1 MIMDSLKTLMDKK
14 QYDLV
19 LKLTEN
25 SQDSLAL
32 FYRLSAMLAT
42 GRSEDALKLIK
53 DKRQILLAKPDVLM
67 KIHIELL
74 CLLGKFD
81 EAYSELR
88 YYQELPYE
96 NQETEEL
103 LNSLPK
109 YIREEEIK
117 VYKRQEVGQDE
128 LRKKLMS
135 KNDVDVL
142 SALDAV
148 RGQALES
155 FLLPI
160 LNILKTYP
168 KQLVRT
174 FALLLLVAKK
184 YDKKVEFLHEDK
196 LIEVIPS
203 ELDEPFI
210 IPGLGNIDELSSLFQ
225 NEYHDPSLS
234 QNAVN
239 ILSSYMVYIYPN
251 KLNYSKEEL
260 LVVFGYIAKDLL
272 QSKDNDLDKL
282 CEKHGLDKQEI
293 KEEVNKI
300 KAHLE
305 DF

>member
-1 MIMDSLKTLMDKK
+1 MDSLKTLMDKK

-42 GRSEDALKLIK
+42 GKSEEALNLIK
-53 DKRQILLAKPDVLM
+53 EKRQILLTKPGILM
-67 KIHIELL
+67 KIHIEIL
-74 CLLGKFD
+74 CLLGRFD

-96 NQETEEL
+96 NQETEEI
-103 LNSLPK
+103 LNYLPK

-117 VYKRQEVGQDE
+117 VYRHKEVGQDE
-128 LRKKLMS
+128 LRQKLLS
-135 KNDVDVL
+135 KNDADVL

-148 RGQALES
+148 RSMPLDS

-160 LNILKTYP
+160 FNILSKYP
-168 KQLVRT
+168 RQMVRA

-184 YDKKVEFLHEDK
+184 YDKKVSYLYFDK
-196 LIEVIPS
+196 LIEVVPS
-203 ELDEPFI
+203 ELEEPFVLPSI
-210 IPGLGNIDELSSLFQ
+210 GNMEDISSIFQ
-225 NEYHDPSLS
+225 NVFHDPSLS

-239 ILSSYMVYIYPN
+239 ILSSYLIYTFPN
-251 KLNYSKEEL
+251 KPTYTREQVLAI
-260 LVVFGYIAKDLL
+260 FGYLAKDLL
-272 QSKDNDLDKL
+272 KVRGNNLEEMCD
-282 CEKHGLDKQEI
+282 EYGLDVE
-293 KEEVNKI
+293 ETRAEVNKI
-300 KAHLE
+300 KAHLD

>member
-1 MIMDSLKTLMDKK
+1 MDSLKTLMDKK

-53 DKRQILLAKPDVLM
+53 DKRQILLAKPGVLM

-128 LRKKLMS
+128 LRKKLLS

-148 RGQALES
+148 RGQSLES

-160 LNILKTYP
+160 INILKNYP

-184 YDKKVEFLHEDK
+184 YDKKVEFLHGDK

-210 IPGLGNIDELSSLFQ
+210 IPGLGNIDDLSSLFQ

-234 QNAVN
+234 QNAINV
-239 ILSSYMVYIYPN
+239 LSSYMVYIYPN
-251 KLNYSKEEL
+251 KVNYSKEEL
-260 LVVFGYIAKDLL
+260 LVVFGYIAKELL
-272 QSKDNDLDKL
+272 QNKDNDLSKM
-282 CEKHGLDKQEI
+282 CEKYHLDEQEI
-293 KEEVNKI
+293 RQEVNKI

>member
-1 MIMDSLKTLMDKK
+1 M
-14 QYDLV
+14 
-19 LKLTEN
+19 KLTEN

-53 DKRQILLAKPDVLM
+53 DKRQILLAKPGVLM

-128 LRKKLMS
+128 LRKKLLS

-148 RGQALES
+148 RGQSLES

-160 LNILKTYP
+160 INILKNYP

-184 YDKKVEFLHEDK
+184 YDKKVEFLHGDK

-210 IPGLGNIDELSSLFQ
+210 IPGLGNIDDLSSLFQ

-234 QNAVN
+234 QNAIN

-251 KLNYSKEEL
+251 KVNYSKEEL
-260 LVVFGYIAKDLL
+260 LVVFGYIAKELL

>member
-1 MIMDSLKTLMDKK
+1 MDSLKSLMDKK

-32 FYRLSAMLAT
+32 FYRLSALLAT
-42 GRSEDALKLIK
+42 GKSEDALKLINA
-53 DKRQILLAKPDVLM
+53 KRQILLNKPGVLM

-117 VYKRQEVGQDE
+117 LYKRQEVGQDE
-128 LRKKLMS
+128 IRKRLLS
-135 KNDVDVL
+135 KSDADVL

-148 RGQALES
+148 RGQKLEN

-160 LNILKTYP
+160 FNVMKNYP

-174 FALLLLVAKK
+174 YALLLLVANK
-184 YDKKVEFLHEDK
+184 YGKKVEFMHGDK
-196 LIEVIPS
+196 LIEVVPN

-210 IPGLGNIDELSSLFQ
+210 IKGIGNIDNVLSLFQ
-225 NEYHDPSLS
+225 NEYRDPTIS
-234 QNAVN
+234 QNAIN

-251 KLNYSKEEL
+251 SVNYSKEEL
-260 LVVFGYIAKDLL
+260 LVIFGYIAKELL
-272 QSKDNDLDKL
+272 QTRDNSLTKM
-282 CEKHGLDKQEI
+282 CERYNLNEEEI
-293 KEEVNKI
+293 REEVNKI

>member
-1 MIMDSLKTLMDKK
+1 MDSLKSLMDKK

-53 DKRQILLAKPDVLM
+53 DKRQILLAKPGVLM

-128 LRKKLMS
+128 LRKKLLS

-148 RGQALES
+148 RGQSLES

-160 LNILKTYP
+160 INILKNYP

-184 YDKKVEFLHEDK
+184 YDKKVEFLHGDK

-210 IPGLGNIDELSSLFQ
+210 IPGLGNIDDLSSLFQ

-234 QNAVN
+234 QNAINV
-239 ILSSYMVYIYPN
+239 LSSYMVYIYPN
-251 KLNYSKEEL
+251 KVNYSKEEL
-260 LVVFGYIAKDLL
+260 LVVFGYIAKELL
-272 QSKDNDLDKL
+272 QNKDNDLDKL

>member
-1 MIMDSLKTLMDKK
+1 MDSLKTLMDKK

-53 DKRQILLAKPDVLM
+53 DKRQILLSKPGVLM

-128 LRKKLMS
+128 LRKKLLS

-148 RGQALES
+148 RGQQLES

-160 LNILKTYP
+160 INILKNYP

-210 IPGLGNIDELSSLFQ
+210 IPGLGNIDDLSSLFQ

-234 QNAVN
+234 QNAIN

-251 KLNYSKEEL
+251 KVNYSKEEL
-260 LVVFGYIAKDLL
+260 LVVFGYIAKELL

-282 CEKHGLDKQEI
+282 CEKHGLEKQEI
-293 KEEVNKI
+293 REEVNKI

>member
-1 MIMDSLKTLMDKK
+1 MDSLKTLMDKK

-53 DKRQILLAKPDVLM
+53 DKRQILLAKPGVLM

-128 LRKKLMS
+128 LRKKLLS

-148 RGQALES
+148 RGQSLEN

-160 LNILKTYP
+160 INILENYP

-184 YDKKVEFLHEDK
+184 YDKKVEFLHGDK

-210 IPGLGNIDELSSLFQ
+210 IPGLGNIDDLSSLFQ

-234 QNAVN
+234 QNAIN

-251 KLNYSKEEL
+251 KVNYSKEEL
-260 LVVFGYIAKDLL
+260 LVVFGYIAKELL

-293 KEEVNKI
+293 KEEVNKV

>member
-1 MIMDSLKTLMDKK
+1 MDSLKTLMDKK

-32 FYRLSAMLAT
+32 FYRLSALLAT

-53 DKRQILLAKPDVLM
+53 DKRQILLAKPGVLM

-103 LNSLPK
+103 LNRLPK

-117 VYKRQEVGQDE
+117 VYKRTEVGQDE
-128 LRKKLMS
+128 IRKKLMS

-142 SALDAV
+142 SALDSV
-148 RGQALES
+148 RGQQLES

-160 LNILKTYP
+160 LNIMKTYP
-168 KQLVRT
+168 KQMVRT
-174 FALLLLVAKK
+174 FALLLLVANK
-184 YDKKVEFLHEDK
+184 YDKKVELLHNDK
-196 LIEVIPS
+196 IIEVIPS
-203 ELDEPFI
+203 ELQEPFNI
-210 IPGLGNIDELSSLFQ
+210 KGLGNIEDLTVLFQ

-234 QNAVN
+234 QNALNV
-239 ILSSYMVYIYPN
+239 LSSYMVYIYPN
-251 KLNYSKEEL
+251 EVNYSKEQL
-260 LVVFGYIAKDLL
+260 LVIFGYIAKELL
-272 QSKDNDLDKL
+272 QIKDNDLSKM
-282 CEKHGLDKQEI
+282 CEHYSLDEEEI
-293 KEEVNKI
+293 RVEVNKI

>member
-1 MIMDSLKTLMDKK
+1 MDSLKTLMDKK

-53 DKRQILLAKPDVLM
+53 DKRQILLAKPGVLM

-81 EAYSELR
+81 EAYSELH

-148 RGQALES
+148 RGQTLES

-160 LNILKTYP
+160 LSILKTYP

-210 IPGLGNIDELSSLFQ
+210 IPGLGNIDDLSSLFQ

>member
-1 MIMDSLKTLMDKK
+1 MDSLKSLMDKK

-32 FYRLSAMLAT
+32 FYRLSTMLAT

-53 DKRQILLAKPDVLM
+53 DKRQILLAKPGVLM

-128 LRKKLMS
+128 LRKKLLS

-148 RGQALES
+148 RGQSLES

-160 LNILKTYP
+160 INILKNYP

-184 YDKKVEFLHEDK
+184 YDKKVEFLHGDK

-210 IPGLGNIDELSSLFQ
+210 IPGLGNIDDVSSLFQ

-234 QNAVN
+234 QNAIN

-251 KLNYSKEEL
+251 KVNYSKEEL
-260 LVVFGYIAKDLL
+260 LVVFGYIAKELL

>member
-1 MIMDSLKTLMDKK
+1 MDSLKTLMDKK

-53 DKRQILLAKPDVLM
+53 DKRQILLAKPGVLM

-81 EAYSELR
+81 EAYSELH

-103 LNSLPK
+103 LNGLPK

-148 RGQALES
+148 RSMPLDS

-160 LNILKTYP
+160 FSILSKYP
-168 KQLVRT
+168 RQMVRA

-184 YDKKVEFLHEDK
+184 YDKKVSYLYFDK
-196 LIEVIPS
+196 LIEVVPS
-203 ELDEPFI
+203 ELEEPFVLPNI
-210 IPGLGNIDELSSLFQ
+210 GNMEDISSIFQ
-225 NEYHDPSLS
+225 NVFHDPSLS

-239 ILSSYMVYIYPN
+239 ILSSYLIYTFPN
-251 KLNYSKEEL
+251 KPAYTREQV
-260 LVVFGYIAKDLL
+260 LVIFGYCDTENNRRRHSNSI
-272 QSKDNDLDKL
+272 
-282 CEKHGLDKQEI
+282 I
-293 KEEVNKI
+293 VV
-300 KAHLE
+300 
-305 DF
+305 

>member
-1 MIMDSLKTLMDKK
+1 MDSLKTLMDKK

-32 FYRLSAMLAT
+32 FYRLSALLAT

-53 DKRQILLAKPDVLM
+53 DKRQILLAKPGVLM

-117 VYKRQEVGQDE
+117 VYKRTEVGQDE
-128 LRKKLMS
+128 IRKKLMS

-142 SALDAV
+142 SALDSV
-148 RGQALES
+148 RGQQLES

-160 LNILKTYP
+160 LNIMKTYP
-168 KQLVRT
+168 KQMVRT
-174 FALLLLVAKK
+174 FALLLLVANK
-184 YDKKVEFLHEDK
+184 YDKKVELLHNDK
-196 LIEVIPS
+196 IIEVIPS
-203 ELDEPFI
+203 ELQEPFNI
-210 IPGLGNIDELSSLFQ
+210 KGLGNIEDLTVLFQ

-234 QNAVN
+234 QNALNV
-239 ILSSYMVYIYPN
+239 LSSYMVYIYPN
-251 KLNYSKEEL
+251 EVNYSKEQL
-260 LVVFGYIAKDLL
+260 LVIFGYIAKELL
-272 QSKDNDLDKL
+272 QIKDNDLSKM
-282 CEKHGLDKQEI
+282 CEHYSLDEEEI
-293 KEEVNKI
+293 RVEVNKI

>member
-1 MIMDSLKTLMDKK
+1 MDSLKTLMDKK

-32 FYRLSAMLAT
+32 FYRLSALLAT
-42 GRSEDALKLIK
+42 GRSEDALSLIK
-53 DKRQILLAKPDVLM
+53 NKRQILLAKPGVLM

-81 EAYSELR
+81 DAYSELR

-117 VYKRQEVGQDE
+117 QYKRQEVGQDE
-128 LRKKLMS
+128 LRNKLMS

-155 FLLPI
+155 YLLPI

-184 YDKKVEFLHEDK
+184 YDKKVEFLHNDK
-196 LIEVIPS
+196 IIEVVPNA
-203 ELDEPFI
+203 LDEPFI
-210 IPGLGNIDELSSLFQ
+210 IPGLGNIEDLSSLFQ
-225 NEYHDPSLS
+225 NEYHDPSLG
-234 QNAVN
+234 QNAIN

-251 KLNYSKEEL
+251 KIEYSKEEL
-260 LVVFGYIAKDLL
+260 LVIFGFIAKELL
-272 QSKDNDLDKL
+272 QSKDNDLAKMCDKYNL
-282 CEKHGLDKQEI
+282 NEEGVR
-293 KEEVNKI
+293 EEVNKI

>member
-1 MIMDSLKTLMDKK
+1 MDSLKSLMDKK

-25 SQDSLAL
+25 SQDSLAI
-32 FYRLSAMLAT
+32 FYRLSALLAT
-42 GRSEDALKLIK
+42 GHSDDALKLINA
-53 DKRQILLAKPDVLM
+53 KRQILLNKPGVLM

-103 LNSLPK
+103 LNRLPK
-109 YIREEEIK
+109 YIRDEEIK

-128 LRKKLMS
+128 IRKKLLS

-148 RGQALES
+148 RGQKVEN

-160 LNILKTYP
+160 LNIMKTYP

-174 FALLLLVAKK
+174 YALLLLVAYK
-184 YDKKVEFLHEDK
+184 YDKNVEFLQNDK
-196 LIEVIPS
+196 IITIVPK
-203 ELDEPFI
+203 ELDEPFVI
-210 IPGLGNIDELSSLFQ
+210 KGLGNIEEITSLFQ

-239 ILSSYMVYIYPN
+239 VLSSYMVYIYPN
-251 KLNYSKEEL
+251 QINYSKEQL
-260 LVVFGYIAKDLL
+260 LVIFGYIAKELL
-272 QSKDNDLDKL
+272 QSKDTSLSKM
-282 CEKHGLDKQEI
+282 CEKYHLDEQEI
-293 KEEVNKI
+293 RIEVNKI

>member
-1 MIMDSLKTLMDKK
+1 MDSLKTLMDKK

-32 FYRLSAMLAT
+32 FYRLSALLAT

-53 DKRQILLAKPDVLM
+53 DKRQILLAKPGVLM

-81 EAYSELR
+81 EAYSELH

-103 LNSLPK
+103 LNRLPK

-128 LRKKLMS
+128 LRNKLMS

-160 LNILKTYP
+160 INILKNYP

-184 YDKKVEFLHEDK
+184 YDKKVEFLHEDQ
-196 LIEVIPS
+196 LIEVVPS

-210 IPGLGNIDELSSLFQ
+210 IPGLGNIDDLSSLFQ

-234 QNAVN
+234 QNAINV
-239 ILSSYMVYIYPN
+239 LSSYMVYIYPN
-251 KLNYSKEEL
+251 KVNYSKEEL
-260 LVVFGYIAKDLL
+260 LVIFGYIAKDLL

-293 KEEVNKI
+293 REEVNKI

>member
-1 MIMDSLKTLMDKK
+1 MDSLKTLMDKK

-53 DKRQILLAKPDVLM
+53 DKRQILLAKPGVLM

-81 EAYSELR
+81 EAYSELH

-196 LIEVIPS
+196 LI
-203 ELDEPFI
+203 
-210 IPGLGNIDELSSLFQ
+210 
-225 NEYHDPSLS
+225 
-234 QNAVN
+234 
-239 ILSSYMVYIYPN
+239 
-251 KLNYSKEEL
+251 
-260 LVVFGYIAKDLL
+260 
-272 QSKDNDLDKL
+272 
-282 CEKHGLDKQEI
+282 
-293 KEEVNKI
+293 
-300 KAHLE
+300 
-305 DF
+305 

>member
-1 MIMDSLKTLMDKK
+1 MDSLKTLMDKK

-32 FYRLSAMLAT
+32 FYRLSALLAT

-53 DKRQILLAKPDVLM
+53 DKRQILLAKPGVLM

-103 LNSLPK
+103 LNRLPK

-117 VYKRQEVGQDE
+117 VYRRQEVGQDE

-160 LNILKTYP
+160 LNILKTYQ

-184 YDKKVEFLHEDK
+184 YDKKVEFLHEDQ
-196 LIEVIPS
+196 LIEVVPS

-210 IPGLGNIDELSSLFQ
+210 IPGLGNIDDLSSLFQ

-234 QNAVN
+234 QNAINV
-239 ILSSYMVYIYPN
+239 LSSYMVYIYPN
-251 KLNYSKEEL
+251 KVNYSKEEL
-260 LVVFGYIAKDLL
+260 LVIFGYIAKDLL
-272 QSKDNDLDKL
+272 QNKDNDLDKL

-293 KEEVNKI
+293 RKEVNKI

>member
-1 MIMDSLKTLMDKK
+1 MDSLKTLMDKK

-32 FYRLSAMLAT
+32 FYRLSALLAT

-53 DKRQILLAKPDVLM
+53 DKRQILLAKPGVLM

-103 LNSLPK
+103 LNRLPK

-117 VYKRQEVGQDE
+117 VYRRQEVGQDE

-160 LNILKTYP
+160 LNILKTYQ

-184 YDKKVEFLHEDK
+184 YDKKVEFLHEDQ
-196 LIEVIPS
+196 LIEVVPS

-210 IPGLGNIDELSSLFQ
+210 IPGLGNIDDLSSLFQ

-234 QNAVN
+234 QNAINV
-239 ILSSYMVYIYPN
+239 LSSYMVYIYPN
-251 KLNYSKEEL
+251 KVNYSKEEL

-293 KEEVNKI
+293 REEVNKI

>member
-1 MIMDSLKTLMDKK
+1 MDSLKTLMDKK

-32 FYRLSAMLAT
+32 FYRLSALLAT
-42 GRSEDALKLIK
+42 GKSEDALKLINA
-53 DKRQILLAKPDVLM
+53 KRQILLNKPGVLM

-117 VYKRQEVGQDE
+117 LYKRQEVGQDE
-128 LRKKLMS
+128 IRKRLLS
-135 KNDVDVL
+135 KSDADVL

-148 RGQALES
+148 RGQKLEN

-160 LNILKTYP
+160 FNIMKNYP

-174 FALLLLVAKK
+174 YALLLLVANK
-184 YDKKVEFLHEDK
+184 YDKKVEFTHGDK
-196 LIEVIPS
+196 LIEVVPN
-203 ELDEPFI
+203 ELDEPFLI
-210 IPGLGNIDELSSLFQ
+210 KGIGNIDNLLSLFQ
-225 NEYHDPSLS
+225 NEYRDPTIS
-234 QNAVN
+234 QNAIS

-251 KLNYSKEEL
+251 SVNYSKEEL
-260 LVVFGYIAKDLL
+260 LVIFGYIAKELL
-272 QSKDNDLDKL
+272 QTRDNSLTKM
-282 CEKHGLDKQEI
+282 CERYNLNEEEI
-293 KEEVNKI
+293 REEVNKI

>member
-1 MIMDSLKTLMDKK
+1 MDSLKTLRDKK

-53 DKRQILLAKPDVLM
+53 DKRQILLAKPGVLM

-117 VYKRQEVGQDE
+117 VYKRSEVGQDE
-128 LRKKLMS
+128 LRNKLLS

-148 RGQALES
+148 RGQPLES

-160 LNILKTYP
+160 INILKNYP

-184 YDKKVEFLHEDK
+184 YDKKVEFLHEDR
-196 LIEVIPS
+196 LIEVVPS
-203 ELDEPFI
+203 ELDEPLI
-210 IPGLGNIDELSSLFQ
+210 NPWLGNIDDLSSLFQ

-234 QNAVN
+234 QNAIN

-251 KLNYSKEEL
+251 KVNYSKEQL

-293 KEEVNKI
+293 IEEVNEI

>member
-1 MIMDSLKTLMDKK
+1 MDSLKTLMDKK

-42 GRSEDALKLIK
+42 GHSEDALKLIK
-53 DKRQILLAKPDVLM
+53 DKRQILLAKPGVLM

-128 LRKKLMS
+128 LRKKLLS

-148 RGQALES
+148 RGQSLES

-160 LNILKTYP
+160 INILKNYP

-184 YDKKVEFLHEDK
+184 YDKKVEFLHGDK
-196 LIEVIPS
+196 VIEVIPS

-210 IPGLGNIDELSSLFQ
+210 IPGLGNIDDLSSLFQ

-234 QNAVN
+234 QNAIN

-251 KLNYSKEEL
+251 KVNYSKEEL
-260 LVVFGYIAKDLL
+260 LVVFGYIAKELL

>member
-1 MIMDSLKTLMDKK
+1 MDSLKTLMDKK

-53 DKRQILLAKPDVLM
+53 DKRQILLAKPGVLM

-128 LRKKLMS
+128 LRKKLLS

-148 RGQALES
+148 RGQSLES

-160 LNILKTYP
+160 INILKNYP

-184 YDKKVEFLHEDK
+184 YDKKVEFLHGDK

-210 IPGLGNIDELSSLFQ
+210 IPGLGNIDDLSSLFQ

-234 QNAVN
+234 QNAINV
-239 ILSSYMVYIYPN
+239 LSSYMVYIYPN
-251 KLNYSKEEL
+251 KVNYSKEEL
-260 LVVFGYIAKDLL
+260 LVVFGYIAKELL
-272 QSKDNDLDKL
+272 QNKDNDLDKL

>member
-1 MIMDSLKTLMDKK
+1 MDSLKTLMDKK

-53 DKRQILLAKPDVLM
+53 DKRQILLAKPGVLM

-128 LRKKLMS
+128 LRKKLLS

-148 RGQALES
+148 RGQSLEN

-160 LNILKTYP
+160 INILKNYP

-184 YDKKVEFLHEDK
+184 YDKKVEFLHGDK

-210 IPGLGNIDELSSLFQ
+210 IPGLGNIDDLSSLFQ

-234 QNAVN
+234 QNAIN

-251 KLNYSKEEL
+251 KVNYSKEEL
-260 LVVFGYIAKDLL
+260 LVVFGYIAKELL

>member
-1 MIMDSLKTLMDKK
+1 MDSLKTLMDKK

-32 FYRLSAMLAT
+32 FYRLSALLAT
-42 GRSEDALKLIK
+42 GKSEDALKLIK
-53 DKRQILLAKPDVLM
+53 DKRQILLTKPGVLM

-109 YIREEEIK
+109 YIREEELK
-117 VYKRQEVGQDE
+117 LYKRQEVGQDE
-128 LRKKLMS
+128 IRKRLLS
-135 KNDVDVL
+135 KNDADVL

-148 RGQALES
+148 RGQKLEN

-160 LNILKTYP
+160 FNVMKNYP

-174 FALLLLVAKK
+174 YALLLLVANR
-184 YDKKVEFLHEDK
+184 YDKKVEFMHGDK
-196 LIEVIPS
+196 LIEVVPN
-203 ELDEPFI
+203 ELEEPFVVK
-210 IPGLGNIDELSSLFQ
+210 GLGNIDNLLSLFQ
-225 NEYHDPSLS
+225 NEYRDPTIS
-234 QNAVN
+234 QNAINV
-239 ILSSYMVYIYPN
+239 LSSYMVYIYPN
-251 KLNYSKEEL
+251 SVNYSKEEL
-260 LVVFGYIAKDLL
+260 LVIFGYIAKELL
-272 QSKDNDLDKL
+272 QSRDNSLTKM
-282 CEKHGLDKQEI
+282 CERYSLNEEEI
-293 KEEVNKI
+293 REEINKI

>member
-1 MIMDSLKTLMDKK
+1 MDSLKTLMDKK

-32 FYRLSAMLAT
+32 FYRLSALLAT
-42 GRSEDALKLIK
+42 GKSEDALKLIK
-53 DKRQILLAKPDVLM
+53 DKRQILLSKPGVLM

-109 YIREEEIK
+109 YIREEELK
-117 VYKRQEVGQDE
+117 LYKRQEVGQDE
-128 LRKKLMS
+128 IRKRLLS
-135 KNDVDVL
+135 KNDADVL

-148 RGQALES
+148 RGQKLEN

-160 LNILKTYP
+160 FNVMKNYP

-174 FALLLLVAKK
+174 YALLLLVANR
-184 YDKKVEFLHEDK
+184 YDKKVEFMHGDK
-196 LIEVIPS
+196 LIEVVPN
-203 ELDEPFI
+203 ELEEPFVVK
-210 IPGLGNIDELSSLFQ
+210 GLGNIDNLLSLFQ
-225 NEYHDPSLS
+225 NEYRDPTIS
-234 QNAVN
+234 QNAINV
-239 ILSSYMVYIYPN
+239 LSSYMVYIYPN
-251 KLNYSKEEL
+251 SVNYSKEEL
-260 LVVFGYIAKDLL
+260 LVIFGYIAKELL
-272 QSKDNDLDKL
+272 QSRDNSLTKM
-282 CEKHGLDKQEI
+282 CERYSLNEEEI
-293 KEEVNKI
+293 REEINKI

>member
-1 MIMDSLKTLMDKK
+1 MDSLKTLMDKK

-32 FYRLSAMLAT
+32 FYRLSALLAT

-53 DKRQILLAKPDVLM
+53 DKRQILLAKPGVLM

-81 EAYSELR
+81 EAYSELH

-103 LNSLPK
+103 LNRLPK

-128 LRKKLMS
+128 LRNKLMS

-160 LNILKTYP
+160 INILKNYP

-184 YDKKVEFLHEDK
+184 YDKKVEFLHEDQ
-196 LIEVIPS
+196 LIEVVPS

-210 IPGLGNIDELSSLFQ
+210 IPGLGNIDDISSLFQ

-234 QNAVN
+234 QNAINV
-239 ILSSYMVYIYPN
+239 LSSYMVYIYPN
-251 KLNYSKEEL
+251 KVNYSKEEL
-260 LVVFGYIAKDLL
+260 LVIFGYIAKDLL

-293 KEEVNKI
+293 REEVNKI

>member
-1 MIMDSLKTLMDKK
+1 MDSLKTLMDKK

-32 FYRLSAMLAT
+32 FYRLSAMLAI

-53 DKRQILLAKPDVLM
+53 DKRQILLAKPGVLM

-81 EAYSELR
+81 EAYSELH

-148 RGQALES
+148 RGQTLES

-196 LIEVIPS
+196 LIEVVPS

-210 IPGLGNIDELSSLFQ
+210 IPVLGNIDDLSSLFQ

-239 ILSSYMVYIYPN
+239 ILSSYMVYIYP
-251 KLNYSKEEL
+251 KKINYSKEEL

-293 KEEVNKI
+293 QEEVNKI

>member
-1 MIMDSLKTLMDKK
+1 MDSLKTLMDKK

-32 FYRLSAMLAT
+32 FYRLSALLAT

-53 DKRQILLAKPDVLM
+53 DKRQILLAKPGVLM

-103 LNSLPK
+103 LNHLPK

-160 LNILKTYP
+160 INILKNYP

-184 YDKKVEFLHEDK
+184 YDKKVEFLHEDQ
-196 LIEVIPS
+196 LIEVVPS

-210 IPGLGNIDELSSLFQ
+210 IPGLGNIDDLSSLFQ

-234 QNAVN
+234 QNAINV
-239 ILSSYMVYIYPN
+239 LSSYMVYIYPN
-251 KLNYSKEEL
+251 KVNYSKEEL
-260 LVVFGYIAKDLL
+260 LVIFGYIAKDLL

-293 KEEVNKI
+293 REEVNKI

>member
-1 MIMDSLKTLMDKK
+1 MDSLKTLMDKK

-32 FYRLSAMLAT
+32 FYRLSALLAT

-53 DKRQILLAKPDVLM
+53 DKRQILLAKPGVLM

-128 LRKKLMS
+128 LRKKLLS

-148 RGQALES
+148 RGQSLEN

-160 LNILKTYP
+160 INILKNYP

-184 YDKKVEFLHEDK
+184 YDKKVEYLHGDK

-210 IPGLGNIDELSSLFQ
+210 IPGLGNIDDLSSLFQ

-234 QNAVN
+234 QNAIN

-251 KLNYSKEEL
+251 KVNYSKEEL
-260 LVVFGYIAKDLL
+260 LVVFGYIAKELL

>member
-1 MIMDSLKTLMDKK
+1 MDSLKTLMDKK

-32 FYRLSAMLAT
+32 FYRLSALLAT

-53 DKRQILLAKPDVLM
+53 DKRQILIAKPGVLM

-103 LNSLPK
+103 LNRLPK

-117 VYKRQEVGQDE
+117 VYKRTEVGQDE
-128 LRKKLMS
+128 IRKKLMS

-148 RGQALES
+148 RGQQLES

-160 LNILKTYP
+160 LNIMKTYP
-168 KQLVRT
+168 KQMVRT
-174 FALLLLVAKK
+174 FALLLLVANK
-184 YDKKVEFLHEDK
+184 YDKKVELLHNDK
-196 LIEVIPS
+196 IIEVVPNA
-203 ELDEPFI
+203 LQEPFYI
-210 IPGLGNIDELSSLFQ
+210 KGLGNIEDLTVLFQ

-234 QNAVN
+234 QNALNV
-239 ILSSYMVYIYPN
+239 LSSYMVYIYPEEV
-251 KLNYSKEEL
+251 NYSKEEL
-260 LVVFGYIAKDLL
+260 LVVFGYIAKELL
-272 QSKDNDLDKL
+272 QSKDNDLSKM
-282 CEKHGLDKQEI
+282 CEQYSLDEDEI
-293 KEEVNKI
+293 RAEVNKI

>member
-1 MIMDSLKTLMDKK
+1 MDSLKSLMDKN

-32 FYRLSAMLAT
+32 FYRLSALLAT
-42 GRSEDALKLIK
+42 GKSEDALKLINA
-53 DKRQILLAKPDVLM
+53 KRQILLNKPGVLM

-117 VYKRQEVGQDE
+117 LYKRQEVGQDE
-128 LRKKLMS
+128 IRKRLLS
-135 KNDVDVL
+135 KSDADVL

-148 RGQALES
+148 RGQKLEN

-160 LNILKTYP
+160 FNIMKNYP

-174 FALLLLVAKK
+174 YALLLLVANK
-184 YDKKVEFLHEDK
+184 YDKKVEFMHGDK
-196 LIEVIPS
+196 LIEIVPN

-210 IPGLGNIDELSSLFQ
+210 IKGIGNIDNLLSLFQ
-225 NEYHDPSLS
+225 NEYRDPTIS
-234 QNAVN
+234 QNAIS

-251 KLNYSKEEL
+251 SVNYSKEEL
-260 LVVFGYIAKDLL
+260 LVIFGYIAKELL
-272 QSKDNDLDKL
+272 QTRDNSLTKMCVRYNL
-282 CEKHGLDKQEI
+282 NEEEI
-293 KEEVNKI
+293 REEVNKI

>member
-1 MIMDSLKTLMDKK
+1 MDSLKTLMDKK

-53 DKRQILLAKPDVLM
+53 DKRQILLSKPAILM
-67 KIHIELL
+67 KIHIEIL

-103 LNSLPK
+103 LNHLPK

-128 LRKKLMS
+128 LRKKLLS

-184 YDKKVEFLHEDK
+184 YDKKVEFLHEDQ
-196 LIEVIPS
+196 LIEVVPS

-210 IPGLGNIDELSSLFQ
+210 IPGLGNIDDLSSLFQ

-234 QNAVN
+234 QNAINV
-239 ILSSYMVYIYPN
+239 LSSYMVYIYPN
-251 KLNYSKEEL
+251 KVNYSKEQL
-260 LVVFGYIAKDLL
+260 LVIFGYIAKDLL

-293 KEEVNKI
+293 REEVNKI

>member
-1 MIMDSLKTLMDKK
+1 MDSLKTLMDKK

-53 DKRQILLAKPDVLM
+53 DKRQILLAKPGVLM

-128 LRKKLMS
+128 LRKKLLS

-148 RGQALES
+148 RGQSLEN

-160 LNILKTYP
+160 INILKNYP

-184 YDKKVEFLHEDK
+184 YDKKVEFLHGDI

-210 IPGLGNIDELSSLFQ
+210 IPGLGNIDDLSSLFQ

-234 QNAVN
+234 QNAIN

-251 KLNYSKEEL
+251 KVNYSKEEL
-260 LVVFGYIAKDLL
+260 LVVFGYIAKELL

>member
-1 MIMDSLKTLMDKK
+1 MDSLKTLMDKK

-53 DKRQILLAKPDVLM
+53 DKRQILLAKPGVLM

-81 EAYSELR
+81 EAYSELH

-148 RGQALES
+148 RGQTLES

-210 IPGLGNIDELSSLFQ
+210 IPGLGNIDDLSSLFQ